1 MRIADLSATRV
12 RVSSSTWQATVTILV
27 TTSSGAAVPN
37 ALVSGSWTAGAPD
50 TCTTGPS
57 GTCSVQ
63 SDVLSRTGTRS
74 VAFTVTDVSHATFV
88 YTPAANLETSIT
100 ITRP

>member
-1 MRIADLSATRV
+1 MRIGDLAATGTRL
-12 RVSSSTWQATVTILV
+12 STSTWQATVTIFV
-27 TTSSGAAVPN
+27 TTSSAAAVPN

-63 SDVLSRTGTRS
+63 SDVLSRNGTRS
-74 VAFTVTDVSHATFV
+74 VTFRVTDVSHATLV